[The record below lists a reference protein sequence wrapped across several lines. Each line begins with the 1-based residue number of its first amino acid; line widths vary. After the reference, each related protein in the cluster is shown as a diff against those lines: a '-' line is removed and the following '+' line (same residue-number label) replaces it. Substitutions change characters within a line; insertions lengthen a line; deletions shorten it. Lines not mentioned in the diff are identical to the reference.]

1 MTNKQISPERQGL
14 YYFGIALVV
23 VGALSFGSVF
33 VSGILHFGD
42 FTDFAGQ
49 ARSAMTRAF
58 GGMVLIIIGGILQ
71 GVGRMGAAGSGIVL
85 DPERAR
91 EDVEPW
97 ARMAGGVVK
106 DALDEAGIASG
117 QHQHADA
124 LPFDEQLRRLHK
136 LREEGILSEAEYEAK
151 KKQILE
157 QA

>member
-1 MTNKQISPERQGL
+1 
-14 YYFGIALVV
+14 
-23 VGALSFGSVF
+23 
-33 VSGILHFGD
+33 
-42 FTDFAGQ
+42 
-49 ARSAMTRAF
+49 
-58 GGMVLIIIGGILQ
+58 
-71 GVGRMGAAGSGIVL
+71 MGAAGSGIVL

>member
-1 MTNKQISPERQGL
+1 MANKQISPERQGV
-14 YYFGIALVV
+14 YYFGMALVV
-23 VGALSFGSVF
+23 VGSLSFASVF
-33 VSGILHFGD
+33 VSFALHFGD
-42 FTDFAGQ
+42 FSLGPEFG
-49 ARSAMTRAF
+49 RSFIIRAVL
-58 GGMVLIIIGGILQ
+58 GVVLIGAGNALM

-136 LREEGILSEAEYEAK
+136 LREEGILSEEEYEAK